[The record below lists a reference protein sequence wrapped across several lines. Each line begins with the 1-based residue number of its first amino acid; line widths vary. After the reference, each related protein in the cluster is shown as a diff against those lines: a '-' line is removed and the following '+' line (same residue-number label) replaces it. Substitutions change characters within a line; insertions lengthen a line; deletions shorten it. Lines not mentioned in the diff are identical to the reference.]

1 MEHLIANYRK
11 LLDETPTDF
20 HRYIYDKVNWA
31 NRLVGIV
38 GPRGVGKTTLLLQY
52 IKENMNTDNTLYV
65 TAEDFYF
72 SRHRLTELAD
82 EFTKMGGKHL
92 FVDEIHKHEDWS
104 RELKLIYDYH
114 KELQVVFTGS
124 SVLDIT
130 KGATSDLSR
139 RAIIY
144 NMQGLSW
151 REYLSM
157 FHNIEI
163 PQYSL
168 DDILQNKISLPKDF
182 RPLVFFRKYLRKG
195 YYPFAGEDDYEKR
208 LFAVITKTLEVDI
221 PPYANLSA
229 SISTKL
235 RHLLAVIAESVPF
248 KPNMTSIAQVLGISR
263 NNVADYLLLME
274 EAGMIGQLRDST
286 SGIRGLGKV
295 NKVYLDNPNLIYT
308 LVPEKAEIGNVRETF
323 FYNQMRVN
331 NEVICSSVSDFLING
346 HTFEVGGKGKG
357 KKQIADLP
365 DSYIVKD
372 DIEYG
377 YGNVIPLWAFGL
389 NY

>member
-139 RAIIY
+139 RAITY
-144 NMQGLSW
+144 
-151 REYLSM
+151 
-157 FHNIEI
+157 
-163 PQYSL
+163 
-168 DDILQNKISLPKDF
+168 DDNSRRF
-182 RPLVFFRKYLRKG
+182 RGF
-195 YYPFAGEDDYEKR
+195 
-208 LFAVITKTLEVDI
+208 
-221 PPYANLSA
+221 
-229 SISTKL
+229 
-235 RHLLAVIAESVPF
+235 
-248 KPNMTSIAQVLGISR
+248 
-263 NNVADYLLLME
+263 
-274 EAGMIGQLRDST
+274 
-286 SGIRGLGKV
+286 
-295 NKVYLDNPNLIYT
+295 
-308 LVPEKAEIGNVRETF
+308 
-323 FYNQMRVN
+323 
-331 NEVICSSVSDFLING
+331 
-346 HTFEVGGKGKG
+346 
-357 KKQIADLP
+357 
-365 DSYIVKD
+365 
-372 DIEYG
+372 
-377 YGNVIPLWAFGL
+377 
-389 NY
+389 

>member
-130 KGATSDLSR
+130 KECSSLTSL
-139 RAIIY
+139 
-144 NMQGLSW
+144 
-151 REYLSM
+151 
-157 FHNIEI
+157 
-163 PQYSL
+163 
-168 DDILQNKISLPKDF
+168 
-182 RPLVFFRKYLRKG
+182 
-195 YYPFAGEDDYEKR
+195 
-208 LFAVITKTLEVDI
+208 
-221 PPYANLSA
+221 NLSNFN
-229 SISTKL
+229 T
-235 RHLLAVIAESVPF
+235 
-248 KPNMTSIAQVLGISR
+248 
-263 NNVADYLLLME
+263 NNVNDMNS
-274 EAGMIGQLRDST
+274 IF
-286 SGIRGLGKV
+286 K
-295 NKVYLDNPNLIYT
+295 
-308 LVPEKAEIGNVRETF
+308 
-323 FYNQMRVN
+323 
-331 NEVICSSVSDFLING
+331 
-346 HTFEVGGKGKG
+346 
-357 KKQIADLP
+357 
-365 DSYIVKD
+365 
-372 DIEYG
+372 
-377 YGNVIPLWAFGL
+377 GL
-389 NY
+389 NENSDVT

>member
-1 MEHLIANYRK
+1 MEHLTDNYRK
-11 LLDETPTDF
+11 LLSETPTDF
-20 HRYIYDKVNWA
+20 HRYIYDKVNWSD
-31 NRLVGIV
+31 RMVGIT

-52 IKENMNTDNTLYV
+52 IKEKLNTDDTLYV

-72 SRHRLTELAD
+72 SNHRLTELAD
-82 EFTKMGGKHL
+82 EFTKMGGRHL
-92 FVDEIHKHEDWS
+92 FIDEIHKHEDWS

-130 KGATSDLSR
+130 KGATADLSR
-139 RAIIY
+139 RAITY

-151 REYLSM
+151 REYLKL

-163 PQYSL
+163 PQYTL
-168 DDILQNKISLPKDF
+168 DDILQQKVSLPQGF
-182 RPLVFFRKYLRKG
+182 RPLALFREYLRKG
-195 YYPFAGEDDYEKR
+195 YYPFAGESNYEKR

-221 PPYANLSA
+221 PQYANLSA
-229 SISTKL
+229 SMSRKL

-248 KPNMTSIAQVLGISR
+248 KPNMTSLAQVLGVSR

-308 LVPEKAEIGNVRETF
+308 LVPEKAETGNVRETF

-331 NEVICSSVSDFLING
+331 NEVICSPVSDFLING

-365 DSYIVKD
+365 DSYVVKD